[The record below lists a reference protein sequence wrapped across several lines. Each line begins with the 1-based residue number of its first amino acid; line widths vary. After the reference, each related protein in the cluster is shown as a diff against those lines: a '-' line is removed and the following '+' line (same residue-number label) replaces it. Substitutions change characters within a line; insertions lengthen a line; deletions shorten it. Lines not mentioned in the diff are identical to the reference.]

1 MKFFFYILII
11 LCFKFNLSYSLTE
24 IDITRGNLDPLPI
37 AVSPLH
43 VDKQSENYEIMA
55 LVINNV
61 EHKNRN
67 LISQI
72 YSYIRRRGLKKFV
85 DNAVFKIV
93 CKIESC
99 IVRRISKFHN
109 FYSKKKLDTEEF
121 VTIEVKPKISKSGL
135 VYRYDEEDI
144 KRIKALNLD
153 LLVRGGGGILRGDI
167 LDVCPNGVISFHHA
181 DNEINR
187 GGPPGFWE
195 VCEKN
200 PRTGF
205 IIQRL
210 KNELDGG
217 DVLYKGFVSTSWFYS
232 LNLAKLYEVA
242 NPFFHQVL
250 DDITSEKQNLSVH
263 GKTPYSYPLYTTPSV
278 FQTLIY
284 MLKTSKVL
292 ASKIS
297 RKIQGKSLRWGVAYQ
312 FSEKWD
318 DITLWRSK
326 KISNPKN
333 RFLADPFVI
342 KKNGAHFCFVEDF
355 DYKTNKGSIS
365 AYTITSSSCES
376 LGIVLEEDFHLSFP
390 FIFKYQSE
398 LFMCPETHEKGEI
411 RVYKCTQ
418 FPTKWEFHTTLMKD
432 VSAADSVIFER
443 DNTWWLFTNI
453 DKSIVGD
460 HGCQLHIFSADNPLS
475 DEWVA
480 HTNNPVIFNPLVA
493 RNGGLIVSQND
504 IYRIYQRQGFNVYG
518 EACGIARITNLSSTE
533 YVEETHSVIEP
544 HFFKGIKGTHTYNFD
559 SDLVVLDYVEVSKK
573 ATGT

>member
-1 MKFFFYILII
+1 MKKRVGIIVDSTSVSKQMSDLIS
-11 LCFKFNLSYSLTE
+11 LS
-24 IDITRGNLDPLPI
+24 
-37 AVSPLH
+37 
-43 VDKQSENYEIMA
+43 KQSENYEITA
-55 LVINNV
+55 LVINSV
-61 EHKNRN
+61 ERKKRN
-67 LISQI
+67 IFSQI
-72 YSYIRRRGLKKFV
+72 YSYIHRRGLNKFV
-85 DNAVFKIV
+85 NNALFRIV
-93 CKIESC
+93 CTIESY
-99 IVRRISKFHN
+99 IVMRSSKFHN
-109 FYSKKKLDTEEF
+109 FYSKVKLNAEEF
-121 VTIEVKPKISKSGL
+121 STIDVKPNISKSGL
-135 VYRYDEEDI
+135 VYRYDEEDV
-144 KRIKALNLD
+144 KRIKELNLD
-153 LLVRGGGGILRGDI
+153 LLIRGGGGILRGDI

-195 VCEKN
+195 VYERN

-250 DDITSEKQNLSVH
+250 DDITSEKQKLSVY
-263 GKTPYSYPLYTTPSV
+263 GKTPYSYPLYKTPSV

-284 MLKTSKVL
+284 IIKTARVL

-297 RKIQGKSLRWGVAYQ
+297 RKVQGKSFRWGVAYQ

-342 KKNGAHFCFVEDF
+342 KKNGTHFCFVEDL
-355 DYKTNKGSIS
+355 DYRTNRGSIS
-365 AYTITSSSCES
+365 AYKITSSSCDS
-376 LGIVLEEDFHLSFP
+376 LGVVLEEDFHLSFP
-390 FIFKYQSE
+390 FIFEYQNE
-398 LFMCPETHEKGEI
+398 FYMCPETHEKGEI
-411 RVYKCTQ
+411 RVYKCIE
-418 FPTKWEFHTTLMKD
+418 FPSKWEFHKTLMKD
-432 VSAADSVIFER
+432 VSAADSMIFKR
-443 DNTWWLFTNI
+443 DKVWWLFTNI
-453 DKSIVGD
+453 DKSGVGD

-480 HTNNPVIFNPLVA
+480 HENNPVIFNPLVA
-493 RNGGLIVSQND
+493 RNGGLIVSQNE
-504 IYRIYQRQGFNVYG
+504 IYRVYQRQGFDMYG
-518 EACGIARITNLSSTE
+518 EACGIARIASLSPTE
-533 YVEETHSVIEP
+533 YIEKIHSVIEP

-559 SDLVVLDYVEVSKK
+559 SDLVVFDYVEVSKK